1 MSPTDLIKTLSHRLK
16 LIRDHRGWTQE
27 QAARHIG
34 IPKAQISHYECKIL
48 PTLTNL
54 KRLADGYD
62 CSIDWLVGRSNQ
74 METEQ

>member
-1 MSPTDLIKTLSHRLK
+1 MSPQDLIKTLSYRLK
-16 LIRDHRGWTQE
+16 LIREHRGWTQE
-27 QAARHIG
+27 QAANHTG
-34 IPKAQISHYECKIL
+34 IVKAQISHYENKVL

-74 METEQ
+74 MEID